1 MFKFQCFYVGNICY
15 CGEKILSLL
24 LSPTNRISTM
34 KYMKYF
40 FFLVSLYVG
49 AQEITL
55 VTKNEVMV
63 AAHENNNLLKIGEQN
78 LLSSKGSYNQTNAVF
93 LPNISAS
100 HTGIST
106 TNPLM
111 AFGSKLNQEILTQ
124 NDFNPNLLND
134 PSQIQSFSTKVE
146 VKQPILNLD
155 GIFARK
161 AAKAKVNASQ
171 LQLER
176 TKEYLTLQVEEA
188 YMQLQLAYKVA
199 TVMETS
205 EKAVLESLRIATH
218 RFQQGYLQK
227 ADMLAVEV
235 RVTEIKN
242 KLQYSHSNIENASN
256 YLSVLMGDTSFKLF
270 KPLDSLKTIQEGV
283 VDNTSVIDRADLKAM
298 QYGVEAYKQMLKAD
312 KMNFLPRLNA
322 FGSYELYDDELF
334 KTGANG
340 YLFGAQL
347 SWTILEGA
355 SRFGKVQQSKAE
367 FEKAKIEYKQYE
379 VESKVELNKAL
390 RSLDDAKNNLELTR
404 LAVEQSKEAY
414 RIRTNRFKEGL
425 EKTSDL
431 LLAEAQYSQ
440 KHLEYYTT
448 MYQYNYAL
456 AYVKYLT
463 KN

>member
-161 AAKAKVNASQ
+161 
-171 LQLER
+171 
-176 TKEYLTLQVEEA
+176 

-205 EKAVLESLRIATH
+205 EKAVLESLRIATN